1 MADFNKY
8 YRAYLLMQE
17 TLRGDFTHNYI
28 SGHLADANDGKDVL
42 SGKNYRRVIDMDWVE
57 AIEDAI
63 PYIDKA
69 IREQRRFIIQN
80 EDIVPIEKAR
90 KITNESVRHLAQ
102 HTNLIARVE
111 GDNVTP
117 ERILDIQRE
126 ESFAIY
132 ENRFLRTLLLNVS
145 RFVDERYKAMK
156 EAPNDSYHKVQISR
170 SITLNEQKLDFE
182 LSYANES
189 HESSDFDINADVST
203 LSDYQRILRLRRVMG
218 DFSASPLIRDL
229 ASAEL
234 VRPPIQ
240 RTNLMTK
247 NPNFKKALDL
257 WLFVESYTKTGFDI
271 VGEEYSGAMTEGVQ
285 SALYNVMS
293 YEHFVLSI
301 ATNPALEKML
311 HEKYLEENARL
322 EKESLRPEEQIILET
337 EAKIAKVREE
347 ETQIR
352 LEEIRSREK
361 QITELNSQLNH
372 AKFTLRQYETKMT
385 EMKGLINLHETT
397 IQKLKDEIFELE
409 KEKKTLVEKLEELA
423 AIAKEQKVTIDEQ
436 ANQIKALQSAIAA
449 KDAEISKHLDT
460 ISQLQHTVADLKTEI
475 STLKAENTALSA
487 KLADANNSIASL
499 TAEVEKLRDT
509 VYKNAEELGI
519 LKNTL
524 AERDS
529 EIESKNKTLNEVRQ
543 KLTEAEASLAATI
556 LQHSNEKNALI
567 KAHTDEKQAL
577 SDDFTRQYEAIKAEK
592 DAELNNVK
600 SDYENKITEINSRH
614 VTELDA
620 LQKVSDLRLRQQKE
634 ASERETAKLI
644 EAEKN
649 ASASAISKASK
660 EFEKKLD
667 AANKRAK
674 QELSKAVKQAE
685 NDAKS
690 KYDEKLKSSKAQQK
704 LDKSNSKFVEKMFGG
719 FLPGCSGFAAVE
731 SEGCCLISSSH
742 SPNKIKKSF
751 ASLLDSVEAELDDSK
766 RKLMSA
772 HKAFVLVECQGVS
785 AELKERLY
793 NKLKGEFGFENPIFI
808 DASLSKRNSDTGKL
822 VLYYLKK

>member
-17 TLRGDFTHNYI
+17 TLRGDFTHGYI
-28 SGHLADANDGKDVL
+28 SGHLSDADNGKDEL

-102 HTNLIARVE
+102 HTNLIARVD
-111 GDNVTP
+111 GDSVTP

-132 ENRFLRTLLLNVS
+132 ENRFLRTLLLNVA
-145 RFVDERYKAMK
+145 RFVDDRYKAMK
-156 EAPNDSYHKVQISR
+156 EAPNDSYHKVHMSR

-182 LSYANES
+182 ISYANES
-189 HESSDFDINADVST
+189 HESGDFDINTDVSK

-218 DFSASPLIRDL
+218 DFSAAPLIRDL
-229 ASAEL
+229 ANAEL

-257 WLFVESYTKTGFDI
+257 WLFIESYTKTGFVI
-271 VGEEYSGAMTEGVQ
+271 VGEEYTGAMTGSVK

-322 EKESLRPEEQIILET
+322 EKEALRPEEQIIFET

-352 LEEIRSREK
+352 LEEIRAREK
-361 QITELNSQLNH
+361 QIAELNSQLNH

-385 EMKGLINLHETT
+385 EMKGLINLHEAT

-409 KEKKTLVEKLEELA
+409 KEKKALTEKLETLA
-423 AIAKEQKVTIDEQ
+423 AIAKAQKETISRQ
-436 ANQIKALQSAIAA
+436 AEEIEVLQSSIAA
-449 KDAEISKHLDT
+449 KDAEISKYLEDIALLEKH
-460 ISQLQHTVADLKTEI
+460 VAELKSAIAAIKE
-475 STLKAENTALSA
+475 ENTALSV
-487 KLADANNSIASL
+487 KLADANNTIASL
-499 TAEVEKLRDT
+499 TTEVDSLRDT
-509 VYKNAEELGI
+509 VYKNAEELGV
-519 LKNTL
+519 LKRTID
-524 AERDS
+524 EQSS
-529 EIESKNKTLNEVRQ
+529 EIKAKTISLDEL
-543 KLTEAEASLAATI
+543 KLKLATAEASLSDAI
-556 LQHSNEKNALI
+556 LQHQREKEALN
-567 KAHTDEKQAL
+567 KSHNDEKQAL
-577 SDDFTRQYEAIKAEK
+577 RDDCDRKCESIIVSHA
-592 DAELNNVK
+592 AELNVLKGN
-600 SDYENKITEINSRH
+600 YENRIADLVSKHAE
-614 VTELDA
+614 ELDA
-620 LQKVSDLRLRQQKE
+620 FQKAADLRLKQQKV
-634 ASERETAKLI
+634 AADSESAKQL
-644 EAEKN
+644 EAERN
-649 ASASAISKASK
+649 ASASAIGRANK

-667 AANKRAK
+667 AAKKRSK
-674 QELSKAVKQAE
+674 LELSKAVKQAE
-685 NDAKS
+685 DDTAKR
-690 KYDEKLKSSKAQQK
+690 YEDKLKASKAQLK
-704 LDKSNSKFVEKMFGG
+704 LDKSNSKFIEKMFGG

-731 SEGCCLISSSH
+731 SDECCLVSSSR
-742 SPNKIKKSF
+742 SPTKVKKIVLPFVDAVMSE
-751 ASLLDSVEAELDDSK
+751 LEDSR
-766 RKLMSA
+766 RKLASA
-772 HKAFVLVECQGVS
+772 NKAFVLIRCQSVSDEC
-785 AELKERLY
+785 KDKLY
-793 NKLKGEFGFENPIFI
+793 TKLRDDFGFENPIII
-808 DASLSKRNSDTGKL
+808 DTALSKKNSQAGKL